1 MNIAII
7 DDDIKDIEQISS
19 ILTDYAALNMTDI
32 KIDSFTDPEGFL
44 KSYVPYKYTLIFLD
58 IFIRDVLGTDVAG
71 RIKEADRNAV
81 VVFLTTSRDHM
92 PAAFSL
98 HAFDYLIKP
107 AEKDRVFRMM
117 DDITN
122 QVTSD
127 EKCFTFNEKK
137 VDYSLKYSDIM
148 VVRSNSH
155 YLQII
160 DKDLTEFKTRM
171 NFSDAADILAEDGRF
186 LLINR
191 GMLVNMDFITD
202 FSDGVCMIDNSIY
215 LPYNVKKHKELEQSY
230 RNFIFSKLRQNTLK
244 G

>member
-1 MNIAII
+1 MNIAIV
-7 DDDIKDIEQISS
+7 DDDEQDIDQISG
-19 ILTDYAALNMTDI
+19 ILSNYASLNLTDI
-32 KIDSFTDPEGFL
+32 KIDRFTDPGEFL
-44 KSYVPYKYTLIFLD
+44 TSYVPYKYTLIFLD
-58 IFIRDVLGTDVAG
+58 IFIRDVLGTEVAAK
-71 RIKEADRNAV
+71 IKEADRNALI
-81 VVFLTTSRDHM
+81 VFLTTSRDHM

-98 HAFDYLIKP
+98 HAFDYLVKP

-117 DDITN
+117 DDITD

-127 EKCFTFNEKK
+127 EQCFTFTEKK
-137 VDYSLKYSDIM
+137 VDYSLRYSDIM

-160 DKDLTEFKTRM
+160 DKDLAEFRTRM
-171 NFSDAADILAEDGRF
+171 NFGEAEEMLASDGRF

-191 GMLVNMDFITD
+191 GMLVNMDYISD
-202 FSDGVCMIDNSIY
+202 FSDGVCMIENSIY

-230 RNFIFSKLRQNTLK
+230 RNYIFTKLRQNTLK

>member
-1 MNIAII
+1 MNIAIV
-7 DDDIKDIEQISS
+7 DDDDRDIDQISS
-19 ILTDYAALNMTDI
+19 ILCDYASLNLTEI
-32 KIDSFTDPEGFL
+32 KIDRFTDPGEFL
-44 KSYVPYKYTLIFLD
+44 ASYIPYKYTLIFLD
-58 IFIRDVLGTDVAG
+58 IFIRDVLGTEVAAK
-71 RIKEADRNAV
+71 IKEADRNAV
-81 VVFLTTSRDHM
+81 IVFLTTSRDHM

-98 HAFDYLIKP
+98 HAFDYLVKP
-107 AEKDRVFRMM
+107 AEKERVFRMM
-117 DDITN
+117 DDITD

-127 EKCFTFNEKK
+127 EQCFTFTEKK
-137 VDYSLKYSDIM
+137 IDYSLRYSDIM

-160 DKDLTEFKTRM
+160 DKDLAEFKTRM
-171 NFSDAADILAEDGRF
+171 NFSEAEDILASDGRF

-191 GMLVNMDFITD
+191 GMLVNMDYISD

-230 RNFIFSKLRQNTLK
+230 RNYIFAKLRQNSLK